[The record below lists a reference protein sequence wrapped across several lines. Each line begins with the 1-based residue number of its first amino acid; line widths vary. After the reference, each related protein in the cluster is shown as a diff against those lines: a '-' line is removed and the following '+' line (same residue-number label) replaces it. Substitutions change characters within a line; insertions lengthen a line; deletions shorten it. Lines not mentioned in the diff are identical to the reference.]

1 MPLLLLSDLTISF
14 RFVVPPS
21 LHFMS
26 SSSKTLS
33 GHEYSTICND
43 VTMNT
48 GEGLERRI
56 RRCGVVDEITKSI
69 NSVMLLKSMQR
80 VKAI

>member
-1 MPLLLLSDLTISF
+1 MPLLLLSDLIISF
-14 RFVVPPS
+14 RFAAPSS
-21 LHFMS
+21 LHFMN

-33 GHEYSTICND
+33 DHESSMVCND

-56 RRCGVVDEITKSI
+56 QRYGVINEIMKPSD
-69 NSVMLLKSMQR
+69 SAMLLKLM
-80 VKAI
+80 